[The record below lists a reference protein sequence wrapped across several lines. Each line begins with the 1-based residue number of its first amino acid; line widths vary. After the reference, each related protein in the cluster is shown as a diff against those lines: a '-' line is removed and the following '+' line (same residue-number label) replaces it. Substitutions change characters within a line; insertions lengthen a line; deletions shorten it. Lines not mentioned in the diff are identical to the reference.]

1 LTQLS
6 SAQDETRYASE
17 AARVAQLQYEHGL
30 ITLVDVQQR
39 QQNALSAQVD
49 LYNARVAYVNAL
61 VKLRVALGLETP
73 EQAVADL

>member
-1 LTQLS
+1 
-6 SAQDETRYASE
+6 
-17 AARVAQLQYEHGL
+17 V

-39 QQNALSAQVD
+39 QQAALSAQVD
-49 LYNARVAYVNAL
+49 LYNARVAYVAAV